1 MLLLYSLSCACWH
14 LGNGRLCS
22 PSNALTRRTLGAGP
36 PQEEAPESLSD
47 VILIDF
53 QILSVSDIANDVISF
68 FLSNLSPELLVRL
81 VSVRHSS
88 RATPLAHMPR

>member
-1 MLLLYSLSCACWH
+1 
-14 LGNGRLCS
+14 
-22 PSNALTRRTLGAGP
+22 
-36 PQEEAPESLSD
+36 LSD